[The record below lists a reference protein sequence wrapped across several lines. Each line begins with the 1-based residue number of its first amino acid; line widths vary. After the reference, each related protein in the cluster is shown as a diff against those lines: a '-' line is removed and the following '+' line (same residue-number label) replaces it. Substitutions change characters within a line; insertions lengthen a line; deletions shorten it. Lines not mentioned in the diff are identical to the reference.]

1 MHKTHIGPCR
11 PHYLRDRLA
20 VLALAASLAPTVDA
34 GRPLATDDA
43 AVVAPG
49 ACQLESWLERG
60 RDERALW
67 LNPGCNPFGATEF
80 ALGGARIRPDGE
92 RRFSVVRAQV
102 KHLLR
107 PFDDNTP
114 GFAVALGGSR
124 ARGTDQRERSL
135 NGIVTVPLAGESTLL
150 HLNAGASRLRDGA
163 ERETRATWAA
173 ALDQQLRD
181 GTRAA
186 AEVFGATGE
195 RARWQL
201 GLKHE
206 LVPGHLQLDA
216 SVGSAFG
223 RWSSTRVFTIGLV
236 AVTPAFPR

>member
-1 MHKTHIGPCR
+1 M
-11 PHYLRDRLA
+11 
-20 VLALAASLAPTVDA
+20 
-34 GRPLATDDA
+34 ATDDA
-43 AVVAPG
+43 AVVAQG
-49 ACQLESWLERG
+49 ACQLESWFERS

-67 LNPGCNPFGATEF
+67 LNPGCNPWGATEF
-80 ALGGARIRPDGE
+80 ALGSARLRPDHGPS
-92 RRFSVVRAQV
+92 FSVVRVQV

-107 PFDDNTP
+107 PVDESTP
-114 GFAVALGGSR
+114 GVAVAVGGSR
-124 ARGTDQRERSL
+124 ARAADQRDVFV
-135 NGIVTVPLAGESTLL
+135 NGIVSVPLAGESTLL
-150 HLNAGASRLRDGA
+150 HLNAGASRARDAGD
-163 ERETRATWAA
+163 RETRATWAA
-173 ALDQQLRD
+173 ALDRQLRD

-186 AEVFGATGE
+186 AEVFGSSGE

-201 GLKHE
+201 GIKHE